1 MVERK
6 NVQQAMQ
13 LLLVASLPTYNTANT
28 TTKKQQKQVVW
39 KPISQA
45 ATSPGVTTV

>member
-13 LLLVASLPTYNTANT
+13 LLLVASLPTFT
-28 TTKKQQKQVVW
+28 TTKQQKQVVW